1 MTDAELKLKLKPK
14 SISTYHKCLGRYGY
28 ALKESELTTEQI
40 AKIKKDLTVTPVVLA
55 AYTQIKPKSYRIYYR
70 DKEFY
75 YVPRFWGIEHFG
87 TPDYVAL
94 SSGTPMSPEAKCT
107 FDPMP
112 HQVEAFKK
120 LNNIFSPG
128 KQLGDGG
135 VLSLPCGYGK
145 TFCAIKTAC
154 QLGLKTLIIVP
165 TECLMDQWAEAIH
178 GFAPGSKVGFIQRDR
193 IETEGRDFVVAMLHS
208 ICLKDYPAKI
218 FDQFGLT
225 VYDECHH
232 IGSETFCQSVMKI
245 RTKYILGLS
254 ATPNRKDGLSEVF
267 YRFMGPLFH
276 REKRSGSNQ
285 IIIKKL
291 SVYSTD
297 EGYNVLYLPGGTKN
311 TSGMVTAISQIEE
324 RNQLI
329 VFVLSELCRQGRR
342 ILLLSSRKQHL
353 HRIKE
358 MLDEAKIRNPVTGAL
373 VTYGFYYG
381 KQGMNRQTHK
391 ALLAESA
398 KSDIVLGIDIIAKEG
413 LDIPDRNTLVWSTP
427 PGVEIEQPAGRILR
441 KYHKDINPM
450 IIDIADNTGNFPNHS
465 RERNKWFTE
474 EDYIIHDH
482 TVELLGSP
490 DMWQA
495 PVADYIHK
503 MRMEPMLK
511 RRKAKIETEQEE
523 ALVGPD
529 LTQCVLNDL
538 NGLSESEKSKE
549 SDLPVKEKAKLKLK
563 LNSSQTKGPNNK
575 LCYLAYAAP
584 KTDSEPEPSNEPNT
598 RVCLI

>member
-1 MTDAELKLKLKPK
+1 MPGP
-14 SISTYHKCLGRYGY
+14 HKCLGRYGY

-40 AKIKKDLTVTPVVLA
+40 AKIKKDLTVTPMVLA
-55 AYTQIKPKSYRIYYR
+55 AYAPVKPQSYRIYYR
-70 DKEFY
+70 DKEYY
-75 YVPRFWGIEHFG
+75 YVPRFWGIENFG

-94 SSGTPMSPEAKCT
+94 SDGQPMNPAAKCD
-107 FDPMP
+107 FEAMP

-120 LNNIFSPG
+120 LNEIFSPG

-154 QLGLKTLIIVP
+154 KLGLKTLIVVP

-178 GFAPGSKVGFIQRDR
+178 GFAPGAKVGFIQRDR

-208 ICLKDYPAKI
+208 ICLKDYPVKI

-254 ATPNRKDGLSEVF
+254 ATPNRRDGLSEVF

-276 REKRSGSNQ
+276 KEKRAGSNQ

-291 SVYSTD
+291 STYSTH
-297 EGYNVLYLPGGTKN
+297 EGYNNLYLPSGTKN
-311 TSGMVTAISQIEE
+311 TSGMITAISQIEE
-324 RNQLI
+324 RNKLI
-329 VFVLSELCRQGRR
+329 IHVLSELCRQGRR

-353 HRIKE
+353 HKIKE
-358 MLDEAKIRNPVTGAL
+358 MLDEANIRNPVTGAAI
-373 VTYGFYYG
+373 TYGFYYG

-450 IIDIADNTGNFPNHS
+450 IIDIVDNTGNFPNHS

-482 TVELLGSP
+482 TVELLDSP
-490 DMWQA
+490 DLWKA
-495 PVADYIHK
+495 TVTDYLHK
-503 MRMEPMLK
+503 MKMTTMLK
-511 RRKAKIETEQEE
+511 RRKAKIEKDQEE
-523 ALVGPD
+523 ATVGPD
-529 LTQCVLNDL
+529 LSQCVLNNED
-538 NGLSESEKSKE
+538 GEADHHDSKPAPE
-549 SDLPVKEKAKLKLK
+549 LKLKLK
-563 LNSSQTKGPNNK
+563 LKSKINSPVPAPVPDNK
-575 LCYLAYAAP
+575 LCYLAWSANL
-584 KTDSEPEPSNEPNT
+584 TEPASVINKIDT
-598 RVCLI
+598 SVCLV

>member
-1 MTDAELKLKLKPK
+1 M
-14 SISTYHKCLGRYGY
+14 SHHKCLGRYGY
-28 ALKESELTTEQI
+28 ALKESELTPDDI
-40 AKIKKDLTVTPVVLA
+40 AKIRKDLTVTPVVLA
-55 AYTQIKPKSYRIYYR
+55 AYCPVKPKSYRIYYR

-75 YVPRFWGIEHFG
+75 YVPRFWGIENFG
-87 TPDYVAL
+87 PPDYVAL
-94 SSGTPMSPEAKCT
+94 SSGLPMNPESKCT

-112 HQVEAFKK
+112 HQKEAFKK
-120 LNNIFSPG
+120 LNEIFPPG
-128 KQLGDGG
+128 CPESKQLGDGG

-154 QLGLKTLIIVP
+154 SLGLKTLIIVP

-178 GFAPGSKVGFIQRDR
+178 GFAPGAKVGFIQRDR

-208 ICLKDYPAKI
+208 ICLKDYSPKI

-291 SVYSTD
+291 SVHSND

-311 TSGMVTAISQIEE
+311 TSGMVTAVSQMEE

-329 VFVLSELCRQGRR
+329 IHVLGELCRQGRR

-358 MLDEAKIRNPVTGAL
+358 MLDEAKILHPVTGNPI
-373 VTYGFYYG
+373 TYGFYYG

-450 IIDIADNTGNFPNHS
+450 IIDIVDHTGNFVNHS
-465 RERNKWFTE
+465 SARDKWFTE
-474 EDYIIHDH
+474 EDYIIHNH
-482 TVELLGSP
+482 TVELLNCP
-490 DMWQA
+490 DMWKSH
-495 PVADYIHK
+495 VADYIHK
-503 MRMEPMLK
+503 MKMTPLLK
-511 RRKAKIETEQEE
+511 RKKSKIEKEKEE
-523 ALVGPD
+523 AEKGPD
-529 LTQCVLNDL
+529 LTQCFLNNE
-538 NGLSESEKSKE
+538 NG
-549 SDLPVKEKAKLKLK
+549 DAPVQVQVQVQVQVPLKK
-563 LNSSQTKGPNNK
+563 KVATPRAASGARAASAAPTNN
-575 LCYLAYAAP
+575 LCYLPYTAV
-584 KTDSEPEPSNEPNT
+584 TRDSSAKDKPIAKEPDVNK
-598 RVCLI
+598 CLL

>member
-1 MTDAELKLKLKPK
+1 MTSL
-14 SISTYHKCLGRYGY
+14 HKCLGRYGY
-28 ALKESELTTEQI
+28 SLKESELTPEQI
-40 AKIKKDLTVTPVVLA
+40 SKIKKELTVTPVVLA
-55 AYTQIKPKSYRIYYR
+55 AYAPVKPKSYRIYYR
-70 DKEFY
+70 DKDFY

-87 TPDYVAL
+87 TPEYVAL
-94 SSGTPMSPEAKCT
+94 SSGAPMSAAAQCT

-112 HQVEAFKK
+112 HQVEAFRK
-120 LNNIFSPG
+120 LDEIFAPG

-154 QLGLKTLIIVP
+154 RLHLKTLIIVP

-178 GFAPGSKVGFIQRDR
+178 GFAPGATVGFLQRDR
-193 IETEGRDFVVAMLHS
+193 VETEGRDFVVAMLHS

-254 ATPNRKDGLSEVF
+254 ATPNRRDGLSEVF

-291 SVYSTD
+291 SVYTQD

-329 VFVLSELCRQGRR
+329 IHVLSELCRQGRR

-358 MLDEAKIRNPVTGAL
+358 MLDEAHIRNPHTGEL

-450 IIDIADNTGNFPNHS
+450 IIDIVDNTGNFPNHS

-482 TVELLGSP
+482 TVELLGNP
-490 DMWQA
+490 DLWRA
-495 PVADYIHK
+495 PVTDYIHK
-503 MRMEPMLK
+503 MKMTAMLK
-511 RRKAKIETEQEE
+511 RKKAKLEKEE
-523 ALVGPD
+523 EENAAGPD
-529 LTQCVLNDL
+529 LSLCVLNNED
-538 NGLSESEKSKE
+538 GEPDVSAPPPPPPPSKVKSK
-549 SDLPVKEKAKLKLK
+549 SKVK
-563 LNSSQTKGPNNK
+563 LNVEVGPNNK

-584 KTDSEPEPSNEPNT
+584 AAAASDVKAALDTS
-598 RVCLI
+598 VCLV

>member
-1 MTDAELKLKLKPK
+1 M
-14 SISTYHKCLGRYGY
+14 SHHKCLGRYGY
-28 ALKESELTTEQI
+28 ALKESELTPDDI
-40 AKIKKDLTVTPVVLA
+40 AKIRKELTVTPVVLA
-55 AYTQIKPKSYRIYYR
+55 AYSPVKPKSYRIYYR
-70 DKEFY
+70 DKDFF

-87 TPDYVAL
+87 PPDYVAL
-94 SSGTPMSPEAKCT
+94 SSGSRMRPEAQCT

-112 HQVEAFKK
+112 HQKEAFVK
-120 LNNIFSPG
+120 LNQIFPPG
-128 KQLGDGG
+128 APESKQLGDGG

-154 QLGLKTLIIVP
+154 SLSLKTLIIVP

-178 GFAPGSKVGFIQRDR
+178 GFAPGATVGFIQRDK

-254 ATPNRKDGLSEVF
+254 ATPNRRDGLSEVF

-291 SVYSTD
+291 SVYSND
-297 EGYNVLYLPGGTKN
+297 EGYNTLYLPGGTKN
-311 TSGMVTAISQIEE
+311 TSGMVTAISQMEE
-324 RNQLI
+324 RNKLI
-329 VFVLSELCRQGRR
+329 IHVLAELSRQGRR

-358 MLDEAKIRNPVTGAL
+358 MLDEARILHPVTGQPI
-373 VTYGFYYG
+373 TYGFYYG

-450 IIDIADNTGNFPNHS
+450 IIDIVDHTGNFVNHS
-465 RERNKWFTE
+465 SSRDKWFTE

-482 TVELLGSP
+482 TVELLNCP
-490 DMWQA
+490 DVWK
-495 PVADYIHK
+495 PHVADYIHK
-503 MRMEPMLK
+503 MKMTPLLK
-511 RRKAKIETEQEE
+511 RRKAKIEQEKEE
-523 ALVGPD
+523 AEKGPD
-529 LTQCVLNDL
+529 MEQCFL
-538 NGLSESEKSKE
+538 NGEEGE
-549 SDLPVKEKAKLKLK
+549 APPPPPPPPPVKTTSKPKPKTVVKKSASGQAAAPG
-563 LNSSQTKGPNNK
+563 ND
-575 LCYLAYAAP
+575 LCYLSYTAAAKQDNKEEAP
-584 KTDSEPEPSNEPNT
+584 DVT
-598 RVCLI
+598 RCLI